1 MSLNKISVILA
12 DDHAVVRA
20 GFRRLLEEE
29 GDIEV
34 IAEADSGAAC
44 IEEFERCRPDVVV
57 MDIAMPEMDG
67 LQALHRFHNRFENPR
82 VLILSYHEEVVFA
95 ERALAEGASGYLS
108 KSAAPELLP
117 KAIRQI
123 AEGGRFLDPDIAQ
136 EMALRGGNRSGENPL
151 EDLSERE
158 FSVFLQLA
166 EGLSANDIAE
176 RLHISPN
183 TVNTHLYRIKRK
195 LGVTSRTELTRLA
208 IRHNLIE
215 A

>member
-1 MSLNKISVILA
+1 MSANKITVILA

-34 IAEADSGAAC
+34 VAEAETGAVC
-44 IEEFERCRPDVVV
+44 LEEYERCRPDVVV
-57 MDIAMPEMDG
+57 MDIAMPELDG
-67 LQALHRFHNRFENPR
+67 LQALHRFQNRFEEPK

-95 ERALAEGASGYLS
+95 ERALAEGACGYLS

-123 AEGGRFLDPDIAQ
+123 AGGGRFLDPDIAQ
-136 EMALRGGNRSGENPL
+136 EMALRGKSGEENPL
-151 EDLSERE
+151 EALSERE
-158 FSVFLQLA
+158 FAVFLQLA
-166 EGLSANDIAE
+166 EGKSANDIAGN
-176 RLHISPN
+176 LHISPN

-195 LGVTSRTELTRLA
+195 LGVTGRTELTRLA

>member
-1 MSLNKISVILA
+1 MV
-12 DDHAVVRA
+12 
-20 GFRRLLEEE
+20 
-29 GDIEV
+29 
-34 IAEADSGAAC
+34 AEADSGSSCLDAF
-44 IEEFERCRPDVVV
+44 EEHRPDVVV

-67 LQALHRFHNRFENPR
+67 LQALHRFHSRFEEPK
-82 VLILSYHEEVVFA
+82 VLILSYHEEAVFA
-95 ERALAEGASGYLS
+95 ERALAEGACGYLS

-123 AEGGRFLDPDIAQ
+123 AEGGRFVDPDVAQ
-136 EMALRGGNRSGENPL
+136 EMALRGSRRTDNPL
-151 EDLSERE
+151 EGLSERE
-158 FSVFLQLA
+158 FAVFLHLA
-166 EGLSANDIAE
+166 EGLSAGDIAT

-208 IRHNLIE
+208 IRHKLIE

>member
-1 MSLNKISVILA
+1 MSANKITVILA

-34 IAEADSGAAC
+34 VAEADTGGGCLDA
-44 IEEFERCRPDVVV
+44 FETHHPDVVV

-67 LQALHRFHNRFENPR
+67 LQALHRFHGRFEDPK
-82 VLILSYHEEVVFA
+82 VLILSYHEEAVFA
-95 ERALAEGASGYLS
+95 ERALAEGAAGYLS

-123 AEGGRFLDPDIAQ
+123 AEGGHFVDPDIAQ
-136 EMALRGGNRSGENPL
+136 AMALRGRRGGDNPF
-151 EDLSERE
+151 EGLSERE

-166 EGLSANDIAE
+166 EGLSANDIAA

-195 LGVTSRTELTRLA
+195 LGISSRTEMTRLA

>member
-1 MSLNKISVILA
+1 MSDSKISVILA

-34 IAEADSGAAC
+34 VAEADSGAEC
-44 IEEFERCRPDVVV
+44 LDEYERCHPDVVV

-67 LQALHRFHNRFENPR
+67 LQALHRFHNRFEDPK
-82 VLILSYHEEVVFA
+82 VLILSYHEEAVFA
-95 ERALAEGASGYLS
+95 ERALAEGAAGYLS

-136 EMALRGGNRSGENPL
+136 EMALRGSRGGDNPL
-151 EDLSERE
+151 EGLSERE
-158 FSVFLQLA
+158 FAVFLQLA
-166 EGLSANDIAE
+166 EGLSANEIAV